1 MHSAVVRSYM
11 VLVEEGEVKI
21 TANMVTIT
29 RIVLMPIPGYL
40 LYCGSS
46 KLTAVL
52 VLATVLGLTDWIDGV
67 MARRE
72 GASVLGGLLDPIADK
87 IFIAVLYLPL
97 TEYGIIPVWMAACI
111 FSRDF
116 LVTSLRTSLLLRD
129 APMRTSVLAKFKTA
143 IQMFGVA
150 YVILFMIF
158 QDNPGSPWLWAI
170 ASSPVLFPLAVILYR
185 LFTGK
190 KQGLR
195 SVAMVPL
202 ILLAVGLRYFL
213 GHHTT
218 IYVDLFII
226 TAITVVSGFSYL
238 LDAWSALRGQ
248 PGNFKE
254 MLRFGL
260 EGIVVPVLFVL
271 LLGRF
276 QAPGMSLAIILVITL
291 ELAVGGLGNLL
302 ASQKIVPRFRWIAL
316 KSILQV
322 VLGGTALAVSL
333 FQVES
338 SWPVGEACVGLS
350 LIITLFYSIF
360 SFWRHRDVYLAA
372 I

>member
-1 MHSAVVRSYM
+1 
-11 VLVEEGEVKI
+11 
-21 TANMVTIT
+21 
-29 RIVLMPIPGYL
+29 MPIPGYL

-46 KLTAVL
+46 KLVAVL
-52 VLATVLGLTDWIDGV
+52 VLTAILGLTDWIDGV

-97 TEYGIIPVWMAACI
+97 AEHGIIPLWMAACI

-150 YVILFMIF
+150 YVIIFMIF
-158 QDNPGSPWLWAI
+158 QDRPQFPWLWIICAFPI
-170 ASSPVLFPLAVILYR
+170 VFPLSVVLYR

-195 SVAMVPL
+195 SVTMALL

-226 TAITVVSGFSYL
+226 TAITVISGFSYL
-238 LDAWSALRGQ
+238 LDAWSALRGK
-248 PGNFKE
+248 PGNYKE
-254 MLRFGL
+254 AMRFGL
-260 EGIVVPVLFVL
+260 EGILVPVLFVL

-276 QAPGMSLAIILVITL
+276 QVPGMSLAIILIVTL

-302 ASQKIVPRFRWIAL
+302 ASQKIIPRFRWIAL

-322 VLGGTALAVSL
+322 LLSGTALAISL
-333 FQVES
+333 FQLDTGTHL
-338 SWPVGEACVGLS
+338 GEACIALS
-350 LIITLFYSIF
+350 LVITVFYSVF
-360 SFWRHRDVYLAA
+360 SFWRHRAVYLAA

>member
-1 MHSAVVRSYM
+1 
-11 VLVEEGEVKI
+11 
-21 TANMVTIT
+21 MVTIT

-46 KLTAVL
+46 KLAAVL
-52 VLATVLGLTDWIDGV
+52 VLTVILGLTDWIDGV

-97 TEYGIIPVWMAACI
+97 AEQGIIPMWMAACI

-150 YVILFMIF
+150 YVITFMIF
-158 QDNPGSPWLWAI
+158 QDHPESPWMWGI
-170 ASSPVLFPLAVILYR
+170 AASPIVFPLAVILYR
-185 LFTGK
+185 LFSGK

-195 SVAMVPL
+195 SVIMVL
-202 ILLAVGLRYFL
+202 LLLLAVGLRYFL
-213 GHHTT
+213 GHYTT

-226 TAITVVSGFSYL
+226 TTITVVSGFSYL
-238 LDAWSALRGQ
+238 MDAWSALQGK

-254 MLRFGL
+254 TLRFGL
-260 EGIVVPVLFVL
+260 EGVLVPVLFVL

-276 QAPGMSLAIILVITL
+276 QAPGMSLAIILIITL

-302 ASQKIVPRFRWIAL
+302 ASQKIVPRFRWIAT

-322 VLGGTALAVSL
+322 LLSGTALIISL
-333 FQVES
+333 FQLQTAL
-338 SWPVGEACVGLS
+338 PIGEACIALS
-350 LIITLFYSIF
+350 LVITLFYSVY
-360 SFWRHRDVYLAA
+360 SFWRHRAVYLAA